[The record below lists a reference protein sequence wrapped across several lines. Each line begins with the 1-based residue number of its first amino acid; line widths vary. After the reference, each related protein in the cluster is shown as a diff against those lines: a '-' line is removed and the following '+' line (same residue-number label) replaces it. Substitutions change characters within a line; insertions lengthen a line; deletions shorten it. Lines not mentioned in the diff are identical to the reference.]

1 MDPATLECLALMDF
15 PQLNCSLCLSNNRQ
29 CTTSVARSGMKL
41 SENLESNIDQLV
53 TEAFAELHPSRP
65 FIPGETNI
73 PVTGK
78 VFGQEEL
85 RAATKASLDF
95 WLTSGPYTEQFES
108 RFAKVVG
115 MRHAFMVNSGSSANL
130 LALSSLTS
138 PAHGERTL
146 KPGNEVITVA
156 AGFPT
161 TVTPILQNGLV
172 PVYVDVDPE
181 TYVAIDEQMEA
192 AVSSSTKAIMMAHTL
207 GNPFNLD
214 FVQDLAKK
222 HNLWLIEDSC
232 DGLGGTYRGQTL
244 GSFGDLSTFSFYPA
258 HHITT
263 GEGGAVLVKKVA
275 HKRIV
280 ESFRDWGRDCWCAP
294 GCDNTCLKRYEWILG
309 ELPEGYDHKYTYS
322 HLGYNLKSGDI
333 QAAIGLEQLD
343 RLETFIELR
352 RRNWAYLLNGLK
364 DLEEYFVLPKATENS
379 VPSWFGF
386 ALTVKPGAPKTRNQ
400 IVQELNDKKIGTRL
414 LFGGNLLRQP
424 AFISAPRRVISN
436 LENTDR
442 IMNDTFWIGVWP
454 GLSIEMLDY
463 MITTSHEMFEKS

>member
-1 MDPATLECLALMDF
+1 MGD
-15 PQLNCSLCLSNNRQ
+15 
-29 CTTSVARSGMKL
+29 
-41 SENLESNIDQLV
+41 
-53 TEAFAELHPSRP
+53 AFTALHPPKP
-65 FIPGETNI
+65 FIAGETNI

-78 VFGQEEL
+78 VFGSEEL

-95 WLTSGPYTEQFES
+95 WLTSGPYTEKFES
-108 RFAKVVG
+108 RFAKTVG

-130 LALSSLTS
+130 LALSSLLS
-138 PAHGERTL
+138 PAHGERAL
-146 KPGNEVITVA
+146 KSGDEVITVA

-181 TYVAIDEQMEA
+181 TYVAIEEQLEA
-192 AVSSSTKAIMMAHTL
+192 AISPRTKAIMMAHTL

-214 FVQDLAKK
+214 HVQALAKK

-232 DGLGGTYRGQTL
+232 DGLGGTYRGQNL
-244 GSFGDLSTFSFYPA
+244 GTFGDLSTFSFYPA

-294 GCDNTCLKRYEWILG
+294 GCDNTCLKRYEWTLG
-309 ELPEGYDHKYTYS
+309 KLPEGYDHKYTYS

-333 QAAIGLEQLD
+333 QAAIGLAQLD
-343 RLETFIELR
+343 RLDSFIELR

-364 DLEEYFVLPKATENS
+364 DLEDYFVLPKATEYS
-379 VPSWFGF
+379 DPSWFGF
-386 ALTVKPGAPKTRNQ
+386 ALTVKPSCPKTRNE
-400 IVQELNDKKIGTRL
+400 IIQELNENKIGTRL

-424 AFISAPRRVISN
+424 AFIGTPQRLIGDLV
-436 LENTDR
+436 NTDR
-442 IMNDTFWIGVWP
+442 IMNDTYWIGVWP
-454 GLSIEMLDY
+454 GLTIEMLDY
-463 MITTSHEMFEKS
+463 MIAITHTILGRAK

>member
-1 MDPATLECLALMDF
+1 MEKISGFDLDNLIRIEY
-15 PQLNCSLCLSNNRQ
+15 QNRH
-29 CTTSVARSGMKL
+29 TK
-41 SENLESNIDQLV
+41 
-53 TEAFAELHPSRP
+53 AE
-65 FIPGETNI
+65 FVPGESSI

-78 VFGQEEL
+78 VFGESEL
-85 RAATKASLDF
+85 KSAVEASLDF
-95 WLTSGPYTEQFES
+95 WLTSGPYTEAFES
-108 RFAKVVG
+108 RFAKTVG

-138 PAHGERTL
+138 QAHGDRAL
-146 KPGNEVITVA
+146 MPGDEVITVA

-161 TVTPILQNGLV
+161 TVTPILQNGLI

-181 TYVAIDEQMEA
+181 TYVAIDEQLEA
-192 AVSSSTKAIMMAHTL
+192 AISTKTKAIMMAHTL

-214 FVQDLAKK
+214 FVQALTKK

-232 DGLGGTYRGQTL
+232 DGLGGTYRDQNL

-263 GEGGAVLVKKVA
+263 GEGGAVLIKKVA

-294 GCDNTCLKRYEWILG
+294 GCDNTCLKRYEWTLG
-309 ELPEGYDHKYTYS
+309 QLPEGYDHKYTYS

-333 QAAIGLEQLD
+333 QAAIGLAQLD

-352 RRNWAYLLNGLK
+352 RRNWAYLLTAIK
-364 DLEEYFVLPKATENS
+364 ELEEFLVLPKATENS
-379 VPSWFGF
+379 DPSWFGF
-386 ALTVKPGAPKTRNQ
+386 ALTVKPNSPKTRNQ
-400 IVQELNDKKIGTRL
+400 IVQELNEKKIGTRL

-424 AFISAPRRVISN
+424 AFIGTPRRVIGD
-436 LENTDR
+436 LFNTDR

-454 GLSIEMLDY
+454 GLTIPMLDY
-463 MITTSHEMFEKS
+463 MVENLKKILGKSK